1 MSLRADTIQ
10 AVNQV
15 KRFTCDSLTMK
26 IGQRLAPVILAV
38 SDYLVIVLAL
48 QMAVYLR
55 SEFLPNISP
64 ALLPFYLSEK
74 YLFFVIPLFYLLIL
88 TYDGMYTRRLPLW
101 QSIERLFK
109 VCTIV
114 SIITIVTIYF
124 LRSGSVSRIFMFS
137 SWMFCFIS
145 LAFSRYSMKRAMV
158 KIGLWQK
165 PVVIVGAG
173 KTAEIL
179 AKTFEEEPSIGYKIA
194 GLVEDEGNK
203 RYLTRYYPHIGNFDN
218 AANVIQ
224 ASGIQDVILATP
236 GLEREKLLRLIYEIQ
251 PCVKNLTI
259 IPDLF
264 GIPLC
269 NMEVDSINNEKTLLL
284 KMRNNMMVWHN
295 RLLKRAF
302 DFIGSILGG
311 ICILPVLVVI
321 AVAIY
326 IDSPGPVV
334 FAHRRIGKNGKSFP
348 CYKFRSMIP
357 NAQQVLEVHFAK
369 NPAAREEWER
379 DFKLKDDPRITR
391 VGKFLRRTS
400 LDELPQLL
408 NVIRGEMSLVGP
420 RPIID
425 KEIEKYG
432 QYIADYL
439 LVAPGMTGFWQ
450 VNGRNDVSYETRVQM
465 DSWYVRNWSLWQ
477 DILLLIK
484 TIGVV
489 TGRKGAY

>member
-1 MSLRADTIQ
+1 MSLRVDSIQ
-10 AVNQV
+10 AVDQV
-15 KRFTCDSLTMK
+15 NCDSWVVR

-48 QMAVYLR
+48 KLAVYLR
-55 SEFLPNISP
+55 SECLPSIFP
-64 ALLPFYLSEK
+64 TLFPFYISEK
-74 YLFFVIPLFYLLIL
+74 YLLFVIPLFYLLIL
-88 TYDGMYTRRLPLW
+88 TYEGMYTRRLPLW
-101 QSIERLFK
+101 QSIERLFR

-114 SIITIVTIYF
+114 TIITIVTIYF
-124 LRSGSVSRIFMFS
+124 LKSGSVSRIFMFFS
-137 SWMFCFIS
+137 GMFCFIS
-145 LAFSRYSMKRAMV
+145 LAVSRYSMKCAMV
-158 KIGLWQK
+158 KLGLWQK

-194 GLVEDEGNK
+194 GLIEDEGNK
-203 RYLTRYYPHIGNFDN
+203 RPLTRYYPHIGNFDN
-218 AANVIQ
+218 AAKVIQ

-236 GLEREKLLRLIYEIQ
+236 GLEREKLLSLIYEIQ

-259 IPDLF
+259 VPNLF

-269 NMEVDSINNEKTLLL
+269 NMEVGSINNEKTLLL

-295 RLLKRAF
+295 RWLKRVF
-302 DFIGSILGG
+302 DFSGSIFGG
-311 ICILPVLVVI
+311 ICILPILVGI
-321 AVAIY
+321 AAAIY

-334 FAHRRIGKNGKSFP
+334 FAHKRIGKNGKSFP

-357 NAQQVLEVHFAK
+357 NAQQVLEVHLAE

-420 RPIID
+420 RPIVH

-477 DILLLIK
+477 DVLLLIK

-489 TGRKGAY
+489 AGKKGAY